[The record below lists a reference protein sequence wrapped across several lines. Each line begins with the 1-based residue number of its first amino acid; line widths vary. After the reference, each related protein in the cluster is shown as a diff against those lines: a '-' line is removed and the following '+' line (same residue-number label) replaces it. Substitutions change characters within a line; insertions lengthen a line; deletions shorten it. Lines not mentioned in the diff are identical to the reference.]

1 MTRTEKIDLIRELNP
16 FYKTNSMLF
25 AMTNNQLDE
34 ELLKCQNEEKPKKEE
49 TAKEKYYKN
58 VKKRIT
64 KEEKQMISLQEQ
76 VYKLQADNLI
86 LKEEIKDLKKKL
98 KRIGEIANA

>member
-34 ELLKCQNEEKPKKEE
+34 ELLKCQNEQKS
-49 TAKEKYYKN
+49 N
-58 VKKRIT
+58 VKKRLA
-64 KEEKQMISLQEQ
+64 KEEKELRLLQEQ